1 MSLPRIFRPPKRDPD
16 EKGAP
21 LQRTEG
27 EVLLTSRAVRLLDR
41 LQLRAS
47 RHLPGQ
53 AIGQRSSYR
62 RKPATEFREHR
73 AYVPG
78 DDVRFVDWRASARH
92 EHIFVR
98 QGEQPK
104 EATVYLLLD
113 CSGSMAWGQPPKQT
127 TQLSM
132 AAGLGYLTLARG
144 DRLMVVPFG
153 SRPVQPFGPITGKG
167 QMPSFLKYLRSL
179 PYGGEADLFSAVRRF
194 SRGVSYGGL
203 VFLLSDLIGV
213 QDLTPVLRL
222 LPAPNWET
230 IVLHLLHPAELNPL
244 LNGDLM
250 LVDQEN
256 SKSANYDITLEALQN
271 YKARIEEWRTALALA
286 CVQKKALYSQIPTDW
301 SFEHQILAHLRSSR
315 VVIPL

>member
-1 MSLPRIFRPPKRDPD
+1 MLLPRIFRPPKRDPD

-21 LQRTEG
+21 PQRAG

-47 RHLPGQ
+47 RDLPGQ
-53 AIGQRSSYR
+53 AIGQRSSHR

-104 EATVYLLLD
+104 ETTVFLLLD
-113 CSGSMAWGQPPKQT
+113 CSGSMAWGQPPKHT
-127 TQLSM
+127 AQLSL
-132 AAGLGYLTLARG
+132 AAALGYLTLARG
-144 DRLMVVPFG
+144 DRLMVFPFG
-153 SRPVQPFGPITGKG
+153 SRLVQPFSPTTGKG
-167 QMPSFLKYLRSL
+167 QVPSLLQYLRSL
-179 PYGGEADLFSAVRRF
+179 PFGAEADLLSAVRRF
-194 SRGVSYGGL
+194 SRGVPYGGL

-213 QDLTPVLRL
+213 QDLIPVLNL
-222 LPAPNWET
+222 LPAPTWET
-230 IVLHLLHPAELNPL
+230 VVLHLLHPAELNPA

-250 LVDQEN
+250 LVDHEN
-256 SKSANYDITLEALQN
+256 FQSANYDITPVALQN
-271 YKARIEEWRTALALA
+271 YKVRMEEWRTSLDLA
-286 CVQKKALYSQIPTDW
+286 CVQKKALYYQIPTDW
-301 SFEHQILAHLRSSR
+301 SFEREILAHLRASR